1 LGIPSKPVE
10 LDLVNDIIFKGATVH
25 GIFGRRMFET
35 WVQMTD
41 LLKSGKLN
49 LELLFKERLPLDKF
63 ADAFKMLEGGLP
75 GKVLFYP
82 NGVPR

>member
-1 LGIPSKPVE
+1 
-10 LDLVNDIIFKGATVH
+10 
-25 GIFGRRMFET
+25 
-35 WVQMTD
+35 
-41 LLKSGKLN
+41 

-82 NGVPR
+82 NGVPH

>member
-1 LGIPSKPVE
+1 
-10 LDLVNDIIFKGATVH
+10 
-25 GIFGRRMFET
+25 MFET

-49 LELLFKERLPLDKF
+49 LEPLFGERLPLDKF
-63 ADAFKMLEGGLP
+63 ADAFKMLENGHA
-75 GKVLFYP
+75 GKVVFYP